1 SKASALHTVPY
12 ESVINRFGN
21 PECRSVL
28 RLGETD
34 DRLLLPNAWRESL
47 SIGFRLQH
55 PADHKRAAA

>member
-1 SKASALHTVPY
+1 MSQLAEMEEHHL
-12 ESVINRFGN
+12 NRHR
-21 PECRSVL
+21 PEDEDAL